1 MKNLILTVVDFFY
14 PLFRKFMPLQT
25 FRYAACGGANTL
37 LDIFLFHLFEQS
49 FAKKGIIH
57 FASFAISPH
66 IAALIAAFCI
76 TFPIGFYNSRYVV
89 FTESNLRGRIQ
100 LMRYFSLVMA
110 CMALNYMFLK
120 FFIEQLHIEPTLSK
134 IFTSVIVITFSYL
147 SQKHF
152 TFKIKK
158 IKQHSMTDDL
168 A

>member
-1 MKNLILTVVDFFY
+1 MKHLILRVIDFFY

-37 LDIFLFHLFEQS
+37 LDICLFHEFEHS
-49 FAKKGIIH
+49 FAKRGIVRI
-57 FASFAISPH
+57 ASFAMSPH

-76 TFPIGFYNSRYVV
+76 TFPIGFYFSRYVV
-89 FTESNLRGRIQ
+89 FTESNVRGRIQ
-100 LMRYFSLVMA
+100 LIRYFSLVMA

-120 FFIEQLHIEPTLSK
+120 FFIEQLHVEPTLSK

-158 IKQHSMTDDL
+158 IKQHSSSMKY
-168 A
+168 